1 MPEPRATIGYDLTR
15 RGVMRG
21 VAAGGLALPVLAA
34 CGGGSGSTSPT
45 GTSGSSPAGVP
56 SVSAPVAEIPVG
68 GGKIFTDQLVVV
80 TQPSKG
86 DFKAFS
92 ATCTHQGCPVNAVS
106 DGQIICPCH
115 ASHYSIDDGSVLSG
129 PAPKPLPEYPVSVK
143 GDQVVV
149 G

>member
-1 MPEPRATIGYDLTR
+1 MSEKRPTTGSDLTR
-15 RGVMRG
+15 RDVIRG

-34 CGGGSGSTSPT
+34 CGGGGGTTSPKGASGSAP
-45 GTSGSSPAGVP
+45 GSAP

-68 GGKIFTDQLVVV
+68 GGKIFTAQLVVV

-92 ATCTHQGCPVNAVS
+92 ATCTHQGCPVNEVS
-106 DGQIICPCH
+106 GGEIICPCH

-129 PAPKPLPEYPVSVK
+129 PAPTPLPEYPVSVK
-143 GDQVVV
+143 GGRVVV